1 MPEYCTC
8 GAELPPDSRFCH
20 KCGKPQRDEVV
31 VEQAPPPPSRLDFVA
46 PMPTVT
52 TPLAPSFHNPIAVR
66 VGLFVASIAALLC
79 VLLPFGCVIWLP
91 SAGFIAVYLYS
102 KRTGQS
108 LSVRSGARMG
118 WIAGIMSFAIFTV
131 VFTVGTVAIANQP
144 GGLSV
149 AFREAL
155 RSQSVP
161 QQQLEDAL
169 QVLSTPTGQA
179 SVYIFALLFSFTV
192 TAVFCTAGGAIGAKV
207 LEKE

>member
-20 KCGKPQRDEVV
+20 KCGKPQRDEIV
-31 VEQAPPPPSRLDFVA
+31 VEQPPSPASRPDLATPVA
-46 PMPTVT
+46 

-66 VGLFVASIAALLC
+66 VALFVASIAAMLC

-102 KRTGQS
+102 RRTGQS

-144 GGLSV
+144 GGLSA
-149 AFREAL
+149 AFRQAL
-155 RSQSVP
+155 GSRPVS

-207 LEKE
+207 LEKD

>member
-1 MPEYCTC
+1 
-8 GAELPPDSRFCH
+8 
-20 KCGKPQRDEVV
+20 
-31 VEQAPPPPSRLDFVA
+31 
-46 PMPTVT
+46 
-52 TPLAPSFHNPIAVR
+52 
-66 VGLFVASIAALLC
+66 
-79 VLLPFGCVIWLP
+79 
-91 SAGFIAVYLYS
+91 
-102 KRTGQS
+102 
-108 LSVRSGARMG
+108 
-118 WIAGIMSFAIFTV
+118 
-131 VFTVGTVAIANQP
+131 
-144 GGLSV
+144 V

>member
-1 MPEYCTC
+1 MPDYCTC

-20 KCGKPQRDEVV
+20 KCGKPQREEMV
-31 VEQAPPPPSRLDFVA
+31 VEQPPPPPAPLNFIAPVA
-46 PMPTVT
+46 I
-52 TPLAPSFHNPIAVR
+52 PLAPSFHNPIAVR
-66 VGLFVASIAALLC
+66 VALFVASIAAMLC
-79 VLLPFGCVIWLP
+79 VLLPFGFVIWLP
-91 SAGFIAVYLYS
+91 SAGFVAVYLYS
-102 KRTGQS
+102 RRTGQS

-144 GGLSV
+144 GGLSA

-155 RSQSVP
+155 RSRPVP

-179 SVYIFALLFSFTV
+179 SLYIFFLLFLFTV
-192 TAVFCTAGGAIGAKV
+192 IALFCTAGGALGAKV

>member
-1 MPEYCTC
+1 M
-8 GAELPPDSRFCH
+8 
-20 KCGKPQRDEVV
+20 V
-31 VEQAPPPPSRLDFVA
+31 VEQPPTPPPLNFIPPAA
-46 PMPTVT
+46 PAAPF
-52 TPLAPSFHNPIAVR
+52 PALLAPSFHNPIAVR
-66 VGLFVASIAALLC
+66 VALFVASFASLLC
-79 VLLPFGCVIWLP
+79 FLLPFGCVIWLP
-91 SAGFIAVYLYS
+91 SAGFIAVYLFS
-102 KRTGQS
+102 RRTGQS

-131 VFTVGTVAIANQP
+131 VFTIGTVSIANQP
-144 GGLSV
+144 GGLSA

-155 RSQSVP
+155 RSRPVS

-192 TAVFCTAGGAIGAKV
+192 TALFCTAGGALGAKV

>member
-1 MPEYCTC
+1 MPDYCTC

-20 KCGKPQRDEVV
+20 KCGKPQREEVV
-31 VEQAPPPPSRLDFVA
+31 VEQPPPSRSDFVA
-46 PMPTVT
+46 TISPVA

-66 VGLFVASIAALLC
+66 VGLFVASFTALLC

-102 KRTGQS
+102 RRTGQS

-131 VFTVGTVAIANQP
+131 VFTIGTVAIANQP
-144 GGLSV
+144 GGLSA

-155 RSQSVP
+155 RSRPVP

-179 SVYIFALLFSFTV
+179 TVYIFALLFSFTV
-192 TAVFCTAGGAIGAKV
+192 TAVFCTAGGALGAKV

>member
-1 MPEYCTC
+1 MADYCTC

-20 KCGKPQRDEVV
+20 KCGKPQREEIV
-31 VEQAPPPPSRLDFVA
+31 VEQPLAPPPLNFVA
-46 PMPTVT
+46 SIAPVAMPLT
-52 TPLAPSFHNPIAVR
+52 PSFHNPIAVR

-102 KRTGQS
+102 RRTGQS

-144 GGLSV
+144 GGLSA

-155 RSQSVP
+155 RSRPVP

-179 SVYIFALLFSFTV
+179 SLYIFFLLFLFTV
-192 TAVFCTAGGAIGAKV
+192 IALFCTAGGALGAKV

>member
-1 MPEYCTC
+1 MADYCTC

-20 KCGKPQRDEVV
+20 KCGKPQRDEIV
-31 VEQAPPPPSRLDFVA
+31 VEQPSPPPRLDFVA
-46 PMPTVT
+46 PVGAPM
-52 TPLAPSFHNPIAVR
+52 APSFHNPIAVR

-102 KRTGQS
+102 RRTGQS

-131 VFTVGTVAIANQP
+131 VFTIGMVAIANQP
-144 GGLSV
+144 GGISA

-155 RSQSVP
+155 RSRPVP
-161 QQQLEDAL
+161 QQQLDEAL
-169 QVLSTPTGQA
+169 QMLSTPSGEA
-179 SVYIFALLFSFTV
+179 SVYIFALLFSFTI
-192 TAVFCTAGGAIGAKV
+192 TAVFCTAGGALGAKV

>member
-20 KCGKPQRDEVV
+20 KCGKPQREEVV
-31 VEQAPPPPSRLDFVA
+31 VEQAPPPPRSDFVA
-46 PMPTVT
+46 SISPVA
-52 TPLAPSFHNPIAVR
+52 TPLTPSFHNPIAVR

-102 KRTGQS
+102 RRTGQS

-118 WIAGIMSFAIFTV
+118 WIAGVMSFAIFTV

-144 GGLSV
+144 GGLSA

-155 RSQSVP
+155 RSRPVS
-161 QQQLEDAL
+161 QQQLEEAL

-179 SVYIFALLFSFTV
+179 SVYIFALLFSFTI

>member
-1 MPEYCTC
+1 MPDYCTC

-20 KCGKPQRDEVV
+20 KCGKPQREEMA
-31 VEQAPPPPSRLDFVA
+31 VEQQPPPPPLVSIA
-46 PMPTVT
+46 PAPA
-52 TPLAPSFHNPIAVR
+52 PLAPSFHNPIAVR

-79 VLLPFGCVIWLP
+79 VLLPFGCVVWLP

-102 KRTGQS
+102 RRTGQS

-131 VFTVGTVAIANQP
+131 VFTIGIVTIANQP
-144 GGLSV
+144 GGLSA

-155 RSQSVP
+155 RSRPVP
-161 QQQLEDAL
+161 QQQLEEAL
-169 QVLSTPTGQA
+169 QMLSTPSGQA
-179 SVYIFALLFSFTV
+179 SVYIFALLFSFTL
-192 TAVFCTAGGAIGAKV
+192 TAVFCTAGGALCAKV

>member
-1 MPEYCTC
+1 MAEYCTC

-20 KCGKPQRDEVV
+20 KCGKPQRDEIV
-31 VEQAPPPPSRLDFVA
+31 VEQPPTPPSVTFIA
-46 PMPTVT
+46 PAAIPS
-52 TPLAPSFHNPIAVR
+52 APSFHNPIAVR
-66 VGLFVASIAALLC
+66 VGLFVASFTALLC

-102 KRTGQS
+102 RRTGQS

-118 WIAGIMSFAIFTV
+118 WIAGIMSFAIFTI

-144 GGLSV
+144 GGLSA

-155 RSQSVP
+155 RSRPVP

-179 SVYIFALLFSFTV
+179 TVYIFALLFSFTV
-192 TAVFCTAGGAIGAKV
+192 TAVFCTAGGALGAKV

>member
-1 MPEYCTC
+1 MADYCTC

-20 KCGKPQRDEVV
+20 KCGKPQREEIV
-31 VEQAPPPPSRLDFVA
+31 VEQPLAPPPLSFVA
-46 PMPTVT
+46 PIAPVAMPLT
-52 TPLAPSFHNPIAVR
+52 PSFHNPIAVR

-102 KRTGQS
+102 RRTGQS

-131 VFTVGTVAIANQP
+131 VFTVGIVAIANQP
-144 GGLSV
+144 GGLSA

-155 RSQSVP
+155 RSRPVP
-161 QQQLEDAL
+161 QQQL
-169 QVLSTPTGQA
+169 
-179 SVYIFALLFSFTV
+179 
-192 TAVFCTAGGAIGAKV
+192 
-207 LEKE
+207 

>member
-8 GAELPPDSRFCH
+8 GAELPPDARFCH
-20 KCGKPQRDEVV
+20 KCGKPLRDEIV
-31 VEQAPPPPSRLDFVA
+31 VEQAPPPPRLDFVA
-46 PMPTVT
+46 PISPVA

-102 KRTGQS
+102 RRTGQS

-144 GGLSV
+144 GGLSA

-155 RSQSVP
+155 RSRSVS

>member
-20 KCGKPQRDEVV
+20 KCGKPQRDEIV
-31 VEQAPPPPSRLDFVA
+31 VEQAPPPPRFDFAAPVA
-46 PMPTVT
+46 PTAMPM
-52 TPLAPSFHNPIAVR
+52 APSFHNPIAVR
-66 VGLFVASIAALLC
+66 VGLFVASFATLLC
-79 VLLPFGCVIWLP
+79 GLLPFGFVIWLP

-102 KRTGQS
+102 RRTGQS

-131 VFTVGTVAIANQP
+131 VFTAGIVAVANQP
-144 GGLSV
+144 GGMSA

-155 RSQSVP
+155 RSRTVP

-169 QVLSTPTGQA
+169 QMLSTPTGQA

-207 LEKE
+207 LGKE

>member
-20 KCGKPQRDEVV
+20 KCGKPQREEIV
-31 VEQAPPPPSRLDFVA
+31 VEQPPTPPRLDVIAPVAPPA
-46 PMPTVT
+46 PL
-52 TPLAPSFHNPIAVR
+52 LAPSFRNPIAVR

-91 SAGFIAVYLYS
+91 SAGFIAVYLFS
-102 KRTGQS
+102 RRTGQS

-144 GGLSV
+144 GGLSA

-155 RSQSVP
+155 RSRPVP
-161 QQQLEDAL
+161 QQQLDEAL

-192 TAVFCTAGGAIGAKV
+192 TAVFCTAGGALGAKV
-207 LEKE
+207 LEKD

>member
-20 KCGKPQRDEVV
+20 KCGKPQRDEIV
-31 VEQAPPPPSRLDFVA
+31 VEQPPTPPSVTLIAPVA
-46 PMPTVT
+46 IPS
-52 TPLAPSFHNPIAVR
+52 APSFHNPIAVR
-66 VGLFVASIAALLC
+66 VGLFVASFAALLC

-91 SAGFIAVYLYS
+91 SAGFLAVYMFS
-102 KRTGQS
+102 RRTGQS

-144 GGLSV
+144 GGLSA
-149 AFREAL
+149 AFRDAL
-155 RSQSVP
+155 RSRPVP
-161 QQQLEDAL
+161 HQHLEDVL
-169 QVLSTPTGQA
+169 QVLSPPTGQA

-192 TAVFCTAGGAIGAKV
+192 TAVFCTAGGALGAKV

>member
-1 MPEYCTC
+1 MADYCTC

-20 KCGKPQRDEVV
+20 KCGKPQREEIV
-31 VEQAPPPPSRLDFVA
+31 VEQPPTLPSLSFVA
-46 PMPTVT
+46 PIAPVAMPLT
-52 TPLAPSFHNPIAVR
+52 PSFHNPIAVR

-102 KRTGQS
+102 RRTGQS
-108 LSVRSGARMG
+108 LSVRGGARMG

-144 GGLSV
+144 GGLSA

-155 RSQSVP
+155 RSRPIP

-192 TAVFCTAGGAIGAKV
+192 TAVFCTAGGALGAKV

>member
-20 KCGKPQRDEVV
+20 KCGKPQRDEIV
-31 VEQAPPPPSRLDFVA
+31 VEQTPLPPLISVIAPA
-46 PMPTVT
+46 A

-79 VLLPFGCVIWLP
+79 VLLPFGSVIWLP

-144 GGLSV
+144 GGLSA

-155 RSQSVP
+155 RSRPVP

>member
-20 KCGKPQRDEVV
+20 KCGKPQRDEIV
-31 VEQAPPPPSRLDFVA
+31 VEQPTSPPLISVIAPA
-46 PMPTVT
+46 A
-52 TPLAPSFHNPIAVR
+52 TPLTPSFHNPIAVR

-79 VLLPFGCVIWLP
+79 GLLPFGSVIWLP

-131 VFTVGTVAIANQP
+131 VFTINIVVAANQP
-144 GGLSV
+144 GGLSAV
-149 AFREAL
+149 LREVL
-155 RSQSVP
+155 RSRPVP
-161 QQQLEDAL
+161 QQQQLEDAL
-169 QVLSTPTGQA
+169 QVLSTPGGQA
-179 SVYIFALLFSFTV
+179 SLYISALLLSFTV
-192 TAVFCTAGGAIGAKV
+192 IAVFCTAGGAIGAKV

>member
-20 KCGKPQRDEVV
+20 KCGKPQREEMV
-31 VEQAPPPPSRLDFVA
+31 VEQPPPPRSDFVA
-46 PMPTVT
+46 PLSPVATS
-52 TPLAPSFHNPIAVR
+52 LAPSFHNPIAVR

-102 KRTGQS
+102 RRTGQS

-131 VFTVGTVAIANQP
+131 VFTIGTVAVANQP
-144 GGLSV
+144 GGLSA

-155 RSQSVP
+155 RSRPVP

-192 TAVFCTAGGAIGAKV
+192 TAVFCTAGGALGAKV